1 MKEQLIQLLIAA
13 VLSLAGIVLLYLG
26 TWLAP
31 QGEIHESVLIAFGE
45 IATFAGSIIGI
56 DYHYKQKNRHD
67 NDSTNPPA

>member
-1 MKEQLIQLLIAA
+1 MKEQIIQLLIAA

-56 DYHYKQKNRHD
+56 DYHYRWRNKGNKPRNL
-67 NDSTNPPA
+67 